1 MRWLCPTPRDLPR
14 LARGPAQEPIMLA
27 SPRRPAAILLLLA
40 AFSVAGES
48 AGAEPVDYLRQVK
61 PILKGRCYACHGALK
76 TKGGLRLD
84 TGEAIRRGG
93 AGGPGVERGLADESL
108 LVERVTEPEVTQ
120 RMPPEGAPLS
130 DEQV

>member
-1 MRWLCPTPRDLPR
+1 MLWLCPTLRDLPR

-48 AGAEPVDYLRQVK
+48 AGAEPVDSLRQVK
-61 PILKGRCYACHGALK
+61 PILKGRCYSCHGALK
-76 TKGGLRLD
+76 RKAGLRLD

-93 AGGPGVERGLADESL
+93 DGGPSVEPGRADESL
-108 LVERVTEPEVTQ
+108 ILERVTE
-120 RMPPEGAPLS
+120 S
-130 DEQV
+130 DAT